1 LIKEELSLIGTGV
14 LEIARRAEIGQFMI
28 EKDFNV
34 KEVAMKAFAL
44 MKEYDIK
51 YNPETPIN
59 LDDSLAKDLYEAGF
73 RMLLET
79 GIYHFNT
86 HRVIKF
92 EESEIKEAIKGL
104 RKSDGIKVGKGKDS
118 VKIIPRKPESSIKPT
133 IGGGTL
139 AAPMTKEN
147 YIELCQAYAQE
158 PLFDVFAHYGP
169 VEKIMGVQVRAGSA
183 LELYVAIC
191 EISWVREA
199 LRRAGR
205 AGMAFVTRLGASL
218 SPAIDDE
225 KTGFR
230 RTDIRVYVPSRGYL
244 KVDDN
249 DLFNLLHY
257 INHGNPILGHAFN
270 IIGGMAGG
278 PESTAIVVTAALIGL
293 IIQGANIVGTGPQH
307 VKYECHT
314 NRESLWENSVIAQA
328 ITKNINVPFYARANV
343 KGRPLTPLHFKEV
356 AAYALMAI
364 SSGSSL
370 IFGSRTTATLGIYN
384 YCNPLDAKLMAEV
397 ALATPKIKKEDANV
411 LVKELLLDYENELA
425 LPAEKLPRGKTFEE
439 SYDLETLKPKEESL
453 MIYSKAKKDLEN
465 IGIPFYEA

>member
-1 LIKEELSLIGTGV
+1 VIFLIGTGV
-14 LEIARRAEIGQFMI
+14 LEVARKAEIGAFMI
-28 EKDFNV
+28 EKDFDV
-34 KEVAMKAFAL
+34 KEVAMKAFEL

-51 YNPETPIN
+51 YNPDTPVN
-59 LDDSLAKDLYEAGF
+59 LDDSLANDLYEAGLK
-73 RMLLET
+73 MLLET

-86 HRVIKF
+86 HRIIKF
-92 EESEIKEAIKGL
+92 EESEVKEALKGI
-104 RKSDGIKVGKGKDS
+104 RKNNGVIVGKGKDS
-118 VKIIPRKPESSIKPT
+118 VKIVPRKPESPIKPT

-139 AAPMTKEN
+139 AAPMTKDN

-158 PLFDVFAHYGP
+158 PLFDLFAHYGP

-183 LELYVAIC
+183 LELYVALC

-218 SPAIDDE
+218 SPAVDDE
-225 KTGFR
+225 KSGFR
-230 RTDIRVYVPSRGYL
+230 RTDLRIYAPSRGYL

-257 INHGNPILGHAFN
+257 INHGNPILGHGFN

-278 PESTAIVVTAALIGL
+278 PESTAIVVTASLIGL
-293 IIQGANIVGTGPQH
+293 IIQGVHIVGTGPQH

-328 ITKNINVPFYARANV
+328 ITNNLNVPFYARANV
-343 KGRPLTPLHFKEV
+343 KGGPLTPLHFKEV
-356 AAYALMAI
+356 SAYALMAI

-397 ALATPKIKKEDANV
+397 ALATPGMKREDANI
-411 LVKELLLDYENELA
+411 LVKELLSKYEHQLA
-425 LPAEKLPRGKTFEE
+425 LPAEKLPKGKTFNE

-453 MIYSKAKKDLEN
+453 KLYFEAKKDLEN
-465 IGIPFYEA
+465 IGVPFYES